1 MGDSIEV
8 KIAATNAYGTSDF
21 SLLGSGAVLQIVPYA
36 PRFLQNDL
44 SVTSASQLQI
54 TWQDGI
60 TDGGTPVI
68 DWLVEMEEQPGLW
81 VLLEDSITQRVFTS
95 AFVVEEGETYNLA
108 VTARNLVGYSE
119 RSDPI
124 AVLAAQKPDVP
135 TDI

>member
-1 MGDSIEV
+1 M
-8 KIAATNAYGTSDF
+8 
-21 SLLGSGAVLQIVPYA
+21 PYA

-68 DWLVEMEEQPGLW
+68 DWLVELEEQPGLW
-81 VLLEDSITQRVFTS
+81 VLLEDSITQRIFTS